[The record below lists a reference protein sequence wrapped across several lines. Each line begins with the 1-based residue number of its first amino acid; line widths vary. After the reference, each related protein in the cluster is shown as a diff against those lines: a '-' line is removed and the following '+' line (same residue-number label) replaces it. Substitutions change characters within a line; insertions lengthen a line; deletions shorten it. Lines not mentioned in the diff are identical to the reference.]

1 MDHLHTSHRLLMLL
15 LFLFFSRGVFIQFF
29 FHRYSRARGEAN
41 HSAEVFS
48 GDFRLHAP
56 PLFLGVLVLIQQ
68 CSYGRQS
75 CHGGNQRN
83 RPRIAAAPLGK
94 LCTMW

>member
-1 MDHLHTSHRLLMLL
+1 MLL
-15 LFLFFSRGVFIQFF
+15 LFLFFPRGLFIQFF
-29 FHRYSRARGEAN
+29 FHRQSCARGEAE
-41 HSAEVFS
+41 HSTEVFS

-83 RPRIAAAPLGK
+83 RPRIAAAPFGK
-94 LCTMW
+94 LCTM